1 MAGRFGALKA
11 QGLKHAERAGGTYG
25 TESFWGVEAPSKAKN
40 PWEKFGA
47 LKARVLST
55 PNGSQT
61 GNPDGLDTGMDA
73 RYTVAWSALV
83 AQCLSAA
90 SK

>member
-1 MAGRFGALKA
+1 MGELLRGRSAPVKPGA
-11 QGLKHAERAGGTYG
+11 
-25 TESFWGVEAPSKAKN
+25 

-47 LKARVLST
+47 LKAHRVLST

-73 RYTVAWSALV
+73 RYTVAWSALI

-90 SK
+90 SNNC